1 MKKFD
6 ASYEFLKEMY
16 SDDYFP
22 DFLVDKIKAELEKVV
37 VFLETGVTDGKQIQ
51 EKFDEMTI
59 AINDLQEE
67 FEENDSEIET
77 SARESIAADVIEILN
92 CFDVDIDVEEALGER
107 DW

>member
-6 ASYEFLKEMY
+6 TAYEFLKEMY

-37 VFLETGVTDGKQIQ
+37 AFLETGVTDGNQIQ

-92 CFDVDIDVEEALGER
+92 WFDVDIDVEEALGER

>member
-6 ASYEFLKEMY
+6 AAYDFLMEIY
-16 SDDYFP
+16 CDFYFP

-37 VFLETGVTDGKQIQ
+37 AFLETGVTDGKQIQ

-92 CFDVDIDVEEALGER
+92 WFDIDIDVEDALGER